1 MAGKINELAGKIAP
15 ESILI
20 NPQKLESAYY
30 TNDIKGPV
38 SFGTSGH
45 RGSSLSG
52 TFNDAQIAATSQ
64 AIYEYRNSKG
74 ITGPLFLG
82 FDSHALSK
90 PAFKTALEVFTANGV
105 ETVIHADDQFTP
117 TPVISFLILEYNKS
131 NKNNTADGVVV
142 TPSHNPP
149 ADGGF
154 KYNPPS
160 GGPADVDATGWIQDR
175 ANEIIKNGGNGIKRI
190 IYERARKTDKVH
202 EQDFVTPFVS
212 SLSRIIDMNIIKESQ
227 IKIGADPMGGSGVGF
242 WEPIADLY
250 GLDIDVVNKKTD
262 PTFRFMT
269 VDSDGKIRMDCSSPY
284 AMAGLISMSDKYDI
298 AWGNDTDFDRH
309 GIVCPDGLMNPNHY
323 LSVAIWYLLQ
333 NRPDWDKNISIGKT
347 LVSSSMIDMI
357 VKSGGKKLYE
367 VPVGFKWF
375 VQGLLD
381 GSVAFGGEE
390 SAGASFLRMDG
401 STWTTDK
408 DGFCMT
414 LLAAEILAKTGKC
427 PSEIYKNV
435 LIPEHGEPF
444 YKRED
449 GPISDAQKAILK
461 DLEPGNITSEYL
473 AGKKIEKVMTR
484 APGNNASI
492 GGVKVTLEGG
502 SWFAIRPSGTEP
514 KMKVYIESFEG
525 EELWQRIYD
534 EALPLIFG
542 NRV

>member
-1 MAGKINELAGKIAP
+1 MTGKLHELAGTIAP

-20 NPQKLESAYY
+20 DPEKLESAYY
-30 TNDIKGPV
+30 TDEIKGPV

-52 TFNDAQIAATSQ
+52 TFNDAHIAATSQ
-64 AIYEYRNSKG
+64 AICEYRRSKG

-90 PAFKTALEVFTANGV
+90 PAFKTAIEVFTANNV
-105 ETVIHADDQFTP
+105 ETVIHANDQFTP
-117 TPVISFLILEYNKS
+117 TPVISFLILEHNKDGHD
-131 NKNNTADGVVV
+131 KTADGVVV

-149 ADGGF
+149 KDGGF

-175 ANEIIKNGGNGIKRI
+175 ANEIIDNGGKDIKRI
-190 IYERARKTDKVH
+190 IYEKACQSANVH
-202 EQDFVTPFVS
+202 EQDFIAPFVK
-212 SLSRIIDMNIIKESQ
+212 SLSQIVDMDLIKNAGL
-227 IKIGADPMGGSGVGF
+227 KIGADPMGGSGVGF

-250 GLDIDVVNKKTD
+250 GLDIDVVNKTTD

-269 VDSDGKIRMDCSSPY
+269 LDSDGQIRMDCSSPY
-284 AMAGLISMSDKYDI
+284 AMAGLIAMSDKYDI

-333 NRPDWDKNISIGKT
+333 NRPGWNKDIAIGKT
-347 LVSSSMIDMI
+347 LVSSSIIDMI
-357 VKSGGKKLYE
+357 VNAGGKKLYE

-375 VQGLLD
+375 VKGLLD

-401 STWTTDK
+401 SAWTTDK

-427 PSEIYKNV
+427 PSEIYRGILV
-435 LIPEHGEPF
+435 PEHGEPF
-444 YKRED
+444 YRRED
-449 GPISDAQKAILK
+449 GLINDEQKAILK
-461 DLEPGNITSEYL
+461 AFRPEKVRTETL
-473 AGKKIEKVMTR
+473 AGKKITKIMTS

-525 EELWQRIYD
+525 EDLWQSIYD

-542 NRV
+542 E